1 MREHVPLGTF
11 IERLDL
17 PSITQVKIKAS
28 ASPHLGEEAP
38 STPFVWNPSAED
50 PGEKPILDKNIVM
63 NVEDKAPPWVFDLI
77 GFLQHH
83 ILPEDVQE
91 AECVAH

>member
-1 MREHVPLGTF
+1 M
-11 IERLDL
+11 
-17 PSITQVKIKAS
+17 
-28 ASPHLGEEAP
+28 
-38 STPFVWNPSAED
+38 WNPSAED

>member
-1 MREHVPLGTF
+1 MHTFDDEPSKLAAKREHVPLGTF

-38 STPFVWNPSAED
+38 
-50 PGEKPILDKNIVM
+50 
-63 NVEDKAPPWVFDLI
+63 
-77 GFLQHH
+77 
-83 ILPEDVQE
+83 
-91 AECVAH
+91 